1 LQFAAWLCSRDARWA
16 HDTTQNAYW
25 QATAKAKR
33 ILDCEQP
40 TANRQQEM
48 KRIEAFI
55 RVNKLESVKQ
65 ALEDAGIYGIS
76 CEQVRGY
83 GRQFGRTDKYRGSTY
98 AVNLLPK
105 MKVEVVVKDE
115 DLEEGLAA
123 IVAVAQTGEIG
134 DGKIF
139 VSDVMEAVRIRTG
152 ERGDAA
158 LS

>member
-1 LQFAAWLCSRDARWA
+1 
-16 HDTTQNAYW
+16 
-25 QATAKAKR
+25 
-33 ILDCEQP
+33 
-40 TANRQQEM
+40 M

-55 RVNKLESVKQ
+55 RLGKLEDVKQ
-65 ALEDAGIYGIS
+65 ALEEAGIYGLS

-105 MKVEVVVKDE
+105 MRVEVVVKDE
-115 DLEEGLAA
+115 DLEDALAA
-123 IVAVAQTGEIG
+123 IVGATQTGEIG

-139 VSDVMEAVRIRTG
+139 VSDVIQAVRIRTG